1 MNVVYDILPEI
12 RAGEIID
19 VQRKI
24 IQRVQNR
31 AKIISPVKLY
41 TALACPF
48 LVPLRFS
55 TQLSRKVQYLP
66 PPPLPQFH
74 KTRSDGTLS
83 RSPIEFYPRMISC
96 WGSLETE
103 EADKNSIQH
112 NISPS
117 WEQLALSLYYSRFYF
132 CLCLRDD
139 VTINCSVCVLSSHAF
154 AVQLSRQGNGYI
166 SFLVWW
172 IFLPVGRRYFLP
184 AWRIFPPSWKSISSP
199 LEGCISEV
207 QDPSRMIFKVY
218 STLNFLEPKKH
229 CLAPLC
235 KRLFNAQI
243 SYWSFLQMLNYQY
256 LQCSTHWSLYEIWA
270 LHKNHWK
277 NVGFWSWSY

>member
-1 MNVVYDILPEI
+1 MNVVHAILPEI
-12 RAGEIID
+12 HVEKIID

-31 AKIISPVKLY
+31 AKIITPVKLY

-66 PPPLPQFH
+66 PTPPPVPQKPIRWH
-74 KTRSDGTLS
+74 ALQISNWILSPHDLVLRIIGNRSGGQELNPT
-83 RSPIEFYPRMISC
+83 
-96 WGSLETE
+96 
-103 EADKNSIQH
+103 QH
-112 NISPS
+112 LTI
-117 WEQLALSLYYSRFYF
+117 
-132 CLCLRDD
+132 LRTACT
-139 VTINCSVCVLSSHAF
+139 VSVLF
-154 AVQLSRQGNGYI
+154 
-166 SFLVWW
+166 SFLSPGWCDNQLLRVCSLLSCICSAIILAGKWIYFLLVWR

-199 LEGCISEV
+199 LEECISEV
-207 QDPSRMIFKVY
+207 QDPSWMIFKVY

-256 LQCSTHWSLYEIWA
+256 IQCSLYEVWA
-270 LHKNHWK
+270 LHKNHWI

>member
-1 MNVVYDILPEI
+1 MNVVHDILPEI
-12 RAGEIID
+12 HVEEIMD

-31 AKIISPVKLY
+31 AKIITPVKLY

-66 PPPLPQFH
+66 PTPPLPQFH

-117 WEQLALSLYYSRFYF
+117 WEQLHCLCFILVFYF
-132 CLCLRDD
+132 CLCLRAD
-139 VTINCSVCVLSSHAF
+139 VTINCFVCVLSSHAF

-166 SFLVWW
+166 SFLFEEYFSQLEED
-172 IFLPVGRRYFLP
+172 ISSQLEEYFLPVGKVFLP
-184 AWRIFPPSWKSISSP
+184 RLKSAFLKFKIRAGWFSKCTVLLIS
-199 LEGCISEV
+199 LNQRNIVWLLCAKGCSM
-207 QDPSRMIFKVY
+207 RKV
-218 STLNFLEPKKH
+218 S
-229 CLAPLC
+229 
-235 KRLFNAQI
+235 
-243 SYWSFLQMLNYQY
+243 
-256 LQCSTHWSLYEIWA
+256 
-270 LHKNHWK
+270 
-277 NVGFWSWSY
+277 

>member
-1 MNVVYDILPEI
+1 MNVVHAILPEI
-12 RAGEIID
+12 HVEKIID

-31 AKIISPVKLY
+31 AKIITPVKLY

-66 PPPLPQFH
+66 PTPPPVPQKPIRWH
-74 KTRSDGTLS
+74 ALQISNWILSPHDLVLRIIGNRSGGQELNPT
-83 RSPIEFYPRMISC
+83 
-96 WGSLETE
+96 
-103 EADKNSIQH
+103 QH
-112 NISPS
+112 LTI
-117 WEQLALSLYYSRFYF
+117 
-132 CLCLRDD
+132 LRTACT
-139 VTINCSVCVLSSHAF
+139 VSVLF
-154 AVQLSRQGNGYI
+154 
-166 SFLVWW
+166 SFLSPGWCDNQLLRVCSLLSCICSAIISAGKWIYFLLVWR

-199 LEGCISEV
+199 LEECISEV

-235 KRLFNAQI
+235 KRLFNAQ
-243 SYWSFLQMLNYQY
+243 SFLKMLNYQY
-256 LQCSTHWSLYEIWA
+256 LQCSTHWSLYIIWP
-270 LHKNHWK
+270 LPKNH
-277 NVGFWSWSY
+277 

>member
-1 MNVVYDILPEI
+1 MNVVHEILPEI
-12 RAGEIID
+12 HVEEIID
-19 VQRKI
+19 VQYKI

-31 AKIISPVKLY
+31 AKIINPVKLY

-66 PPPLPQFH
+66 PPPPQFH

-117 WEQLALSLYYSRFYF
+117 WEQLALSLFYSRFLFLSLSPGWCDNQLLRVCSLLSCICSAIISAGKWIYF
-132 CLCLRDD
+132 L
-139 VTINCSVCVLSSHAF
+139 
-154 AVQLSRQGNGYI
+154 
-166 SFLVWW
+166 LVWR

-199 LEGCISEV
+199 LEECISEV